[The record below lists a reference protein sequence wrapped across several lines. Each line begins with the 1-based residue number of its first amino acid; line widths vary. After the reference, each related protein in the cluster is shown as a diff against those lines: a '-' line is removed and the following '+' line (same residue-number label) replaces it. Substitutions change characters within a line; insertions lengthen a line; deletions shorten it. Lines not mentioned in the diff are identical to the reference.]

1 MVIIILV
8 VFFPAQIHG
17 QYDGI
22 DHDNDFP
29 DRQNEIRYVDN
40 KICER
45 LGLICGR
52 DNRTLRRTRCC
63 KELDAAGRLI
73 RYDCCNPELTG

>member
-1 MVIIILV
+1 MI
-8 VFFPAQIHG
+8 FFPAQIHG
-17 QYDGI
+17 QPDGGI
-22 DHDNDFP
+22 DHDFNDFP
-29 DRQNEIRYVDN
+29 DRQNEFQYVDN
-40 KICER
+40 EICER

-63 KELDAAGRLI
+63 KELDGVTGRLI